1 MSKYSFE
8 LKLQVVQEYLSVVG
22 GYTYLQDKYHLQGT
36 RQLLYWVNSYKE
48 FGEEGLR
55 RKKHNAAYSTQF
67 KHNAVNLYLTTG
79 KSYREIANELKINNS
94 AQIARWV
101 LDYRENGEF
110 SFSKTR
116 GRPRKEPNLPL
127 NNKKTSELSDSDQ
140 ELSKIQKENLRLR
153 IENEYFK
160 RTEEVATGT
169 TSEGKS
175 RLVQYLQRRFKFPL
189 KVLLSIT
196 GLPKAT
202 YYYWVARFERPNKDK
217 EIEQEMIRIR
227 TEHPNAG
234 YRPMVELLKQRGFHI
249 NHKKVQRLMKKLGL
263 RVTSYWRKSRKYN
276 SYKGKVGTVA
286 KNKLHRS
293 FKTSIPHQKI
303 TTDTTEFKYYEN
315 GIQKKCYLNP
325 FLDLFN
331 NEVLSFEISK
341 QPTYQAI
348 SKALTQALEVT
359 SDCPYRRT
367 FHSDQGWA
375 YQMKNYVHVL
385 KSQRIFQSMSRK
397 GNCLDNSVME
407 NFFGL
412 LKQEIYYGRIFNS
425 YEGLE
430 QAIFIWIEYY
440 NTKRIKKKLNWMS
453 PIQYR
458 LAYQN

>member
-1 MSKYSFE
+1 
-8 LKLQVVQEYLSVVG
+8 
-22 GYTYLQDKYHLQGT
+22 
-36 RQLLYWVNSYKE
+36 
-48 FGEEGLR
+48 
-55 RKKHNAAYSTQF
+55 
-67 KHNAVNLYLTTG
+67 
-79 KSYREIANELKINNS
+79 
-94 AQIARWV
+94 
-101 LDYRENGEF
+101 
-110 SFSKTR
+110 
-116 GRPRKEPNLPL
+116 
-127 NNKKTSELSDSDQ
+127 
-140 ELSKIQKENLRLR
+140 
-153 IENEYFK
+153 
-160 RTEEVATGT
+160 
-169 TSEGKS
+169 
-175 RLVQYLQRRFKFPL
+175 
-189 KVLLSIT
+189 
-196 GLPKAT
+196 
-202 YYYWVARFERPNKDK
+202 
-217 EIEQEMIRIR
+217 MIRIR

-286 KNKLHRS
+286 KNKLHRR

-407 NFFGL
+407 NFFRL
-412 LKQEIYYGRIFNS
+412 LKQEIYYGCIFNS
-425 YEGLE
+425 YEELE

>member
-1 MSKYSFE
+1 
-8 LKLQVVQEYLSVVG
+8 
-22 GYTYLQDKYHLQGT
+22 
-36 RQLLYWVNSYKE
+36 
-48 FGEEGLR
+48 
-55 RKKHNAAYSTQF
+55 
-67 KHNAVNLYLTTG
+67 
-79 KSYREIANELKINNS
+79 
-94 AQIARWV
+94 
-101 LDYRENGEF
+101 
-110 SFSKTR
+110 
-116 GRPRKEPNLPL
+116 
-127 NNKKTSELSDSDQ
+127 
-140 ELSKIQKENLRLR
+140 
-153 IENEYFK
+153 
-160 RTEEVATGT
+160 
-169 TSEGKS
+169 SEGKS

-286 KNKLHRS
+286 KNKLHRR

-367 FHSDQGWA
+367 FHSDQGW
-375 YQMKNYVHVL
+375 
-385 KSQRIFQSMSRK
+385 
-397 GNCLDNSVME
+397 
-407 NFFGL
+407 
-412 LKQEIYYGRIFNS
+412 
-425 YEGLE
+425 
-430 QAIFIWIEYY
+430 
-440 NTKRIKKKLNWMS
+440 
-453 PIQYR
+453 
-458 LAYQN
+458 

>member
-1 MSKYSFE
+1 
-8 LKLQVVQEYLSVVG
+8 
-22 GYTYLQDKYHLQGT
+22 
-36 RQLLYWVNSYKE
+36 
-48 FGEEGLR
+48 
-55 RKKHNAAYSTQF
+55 
-67 KHNAVNLYLTTG
+67 
-79 KSYREIANELKINNS
+79 
-94 AQIARWV
+94 
-101 LDYRENGEF
+101 
-110 SFSKTR
+110 
-116 GRPRKEPNLPL
+116 
-127 NNKKTSELSDSDQ
+127 
-140 ELSKIQKENLRLR
+140 
-153 IENEYFK
+153 
-160 RTEEVATGT
+160 
-169 TSEGKS
+169 
-175 RLVQYLQRRFKFPL
+175 
-189 KVLLSIT
+189 
-196 GLPKAT
+196 
-202 YYYWVARFERPNKDK
+202 
-217 EIEQEMIRIR
+217 MIRIR

-286 KNKLHRS
+286 KNKLHRR

-331 NEVLSFEISK
+331 NEILSFEISK

-407 NFFGL
+407 NFFRL
-412 LKQEIYYGRIFNS
+412 LKQEIYYGCIFNS
-425 YEGLE
+425 YEELE

>member
-1 MSKYSFE
+1 
-8 LKLQVVQEYLSVVG
+8 
-22 GYTYLQDKYHLQGT
+22 
-36 RQLLYWVNSYKE
+36 
-48 FGEEGLR
+48 
-55 RKKHNAAYSTQF
+55 
-67 KHNAVNLYLTTG
+67 
-79 KSYREIANELKINNS
+79 
-94 AQIARWV
+94 
-101 LDYRENGEF
+101 
-110 SFSKTR
+110 
-116 GRPRKEPNLPL
+116 
-127 NNKKTSELSDSDQ
+127 
-140 ELSKIQKENLRLR
+140 
-153 IENEYFK
+153 
-160 RTEEVATGT
+160 TEEVATGT

-286 KNKLHRS
+286 KNKLHRR

-367 FHSDQGWA
+367 F
-375 YQMKNYVHVL
+375 
-385 KSQRIFQSMSRK
+385 
-397 GNCLDNSVME
+397 
-407 NFFGL
+407 
-412 LKQEIYYGRIFNS
+412 
-425 YEGLE
+425 
-430 QAIFIWIEYY
+430 
-440 NTKRIKKKLNWMS
+440 
-453 PIQYR
+453 
-458 LAYQN
+458 